1 MAVMK
6 ITTFQG
12 EVKHLAVRGGNQL
25 MYEDIKVAAYILMKN
40 KKVDSINELC
50 AMIAESYPVTQTNC
64 YRILTRIYE
73 LKKEILRNLQI
84 KQKF

>member
-12 EVKHLAVRGGNQL
+12 EVKHLAVRGGNQQ
-25 MYEDIKVAAYILMKN
+25 MYEDIKVSADLIIKN
-40 KKVDSINELC
+40 KQVHSVNHLCEL
-50 AMIAESYPVTQTNC
+50 IAESFPVTQTNC

-73 LKKEILRNLQI
+73 LDNQTLKNLQNE
-84 KQKF
+84 K

>member
-25 MYEDIKVAAYILMKN
+25 MYEEIKVAADLVIKN
-40 KKVDSINELC
+40 KKIDSINELC

-73 LKKEILRNLQI
+73 LDNQTLKNLQNE
-84 KQKF
+84 K